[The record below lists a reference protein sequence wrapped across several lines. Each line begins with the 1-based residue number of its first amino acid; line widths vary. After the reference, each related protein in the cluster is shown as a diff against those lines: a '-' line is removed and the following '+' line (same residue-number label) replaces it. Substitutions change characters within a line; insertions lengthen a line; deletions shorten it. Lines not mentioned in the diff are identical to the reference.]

1 MHYIAEILCVGTE
14 ILLGN
19 IVNTN
24 AKDLSEKLSVLGI
37 DTYYHTVVGDNP
49 ERLKGAV
56 AVAKSRANII
66 ITTGGLGPTFD
77 DLTKQTLAEAF
88 GKKLVFLEDEAEK
101 LRSYFKG
108 NISSKMTQNNY
119 RQAEFPEGATI
130 FPNSNGTAP
139 GCAFEADGV
148 HVIMLPGPP
157 WECNLMFDQC
167 VVPYLKQFS
176 DDEIVSHNIHI
187 FGMGESAVEDK
198 LNSQMTSMTNPTL
211 APYAK
216 LAEVMLRVTAKAKTI
231 EAAEEMMKPVI
242 KMVYDTLGSVVYGVD
257 VGTVEN
263 TVKQLLT
270 EKGLTFASAESCTGG
285 MVASRI
291 TDLPGASQ
299 CFKGGVV
306 AYTNDAK
313 SELLG
318 VPAELIAEKGAVSR
332 EVAKALAE
340 QVRLKLHADLGV
352 GITGIAGPDSDE
364 SGTAVGT
371 VFVAISDGKRTY
383 CRDLQLGKRRDRI
396 RTSAAHHAFDMLR
409 RYLTDLEIEKI

>member
-119 RQAEFPEGATI
+119 RQAEFPEEPRYFQI
-130 FPNSNGTAP
+130 QTAP
-139 GCAFEADGV
+139 LRAVLLRPTEV

-257 VGTVEN
+257 VGTLEN

-270 EKGLTFASAESCTGG
+270 EKGLTFASAESMYRRHGSFPYNRPARCFS
-285 MVASRI
+285 MLQRRSSSIYKRCKIRVARRASRI
-291 TDLPGASQ
+291 D
-299 CFKGGVV
+299 
-306 AYTNDAK
+306 
-313 SELLG
+313 
-318 VPAELIAEKGAVSR
+318 SR
-332 EVAKALAE
+332 ERRPSAVKL
-340 QVRLKLHADLGV
+340 LKRWPSKSVSSSTL
-352 GITGIAGPDSDE
+352 
-364 SGTAVGT
+364 
-371 VFVAISDGKRTY
+371 IS
-383 CRDLQLGKRRDRI
+383 
-396 RTSAAHHAFDMLR
+396 
-409 RYLTDLEIEKI
+409 E